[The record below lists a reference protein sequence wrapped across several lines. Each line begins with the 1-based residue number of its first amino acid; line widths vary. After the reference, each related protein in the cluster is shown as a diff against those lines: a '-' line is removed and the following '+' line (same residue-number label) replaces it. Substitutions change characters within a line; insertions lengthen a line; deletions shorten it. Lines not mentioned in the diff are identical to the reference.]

1 MDQPYDDMESAPP
14 VNNVVV
20 YERGD
25 VEETSPLT
33 DEDILKAK
41 QSAVRSVR
49 NRFFGYAEW
58 EDLMQV
64 AELALLETP
73 QKFAKLAQAGNY
85 TGVWQEFNRKC
96 TQYAHK
102 QKAAA
107 LGYRPEDLF
116 FYSKKVLREI
126 IPVILESWDSG
137 DLYEFE
143 YMDRALWVDVDR
155 ALKALTP
162 AELQVIR
169 WAFEKDDD
177 SVGTSRVASNLGLTV
192 GASAQRVDRLLGKI
206 REGLGGENP
215 APRRRSLSNA
225 ASQAM
230 TRNAW
235 DGEG

>member
-1 MDQPYDDMESAPP
+1 MDQQFDD
-14 VNNVVV
+14 
-20 YERGD
+20 
-25 VEETSPLT
+25 EELAPLT
-33 DEDILKAK
+33 EEEILKAK

-49 NRFFGYAEW
+49 NKFWGYAEW

-64 AELALLETP
+64 AELTLLETP
-73 QKFAKLAQAGNY
+73 AKFNRLAEAGNY

-116 FYSKKVLREI
+116 FYSKRALREM
-126 IPVILESWDSG
+126 IPVILESWASG

-143 YMDRALWVDVDR
+143 YSDRAMWIDIDR
-155 ALKALTP
+155 ALKALN
-162 AELQVIR
+162 ASDLQVIR
-169 WAFEKDDD
+169 WAFTDDED
-177 SVGTSRVASNLGLTV
+177 TVAAKLGLSVGAASMRVS
-192 GASAQRVDRLLGKI
+192 RLLDKI

-215 APRRRSLSNA
+215 TPRRRSLSNA
-225 ASQAM
+225 ASQAA

>member
-1 MDQPYDDMESAPP
+1 MEQVYDNQESAPLT
-14 VNNVVV
+14 
-20 YERGD
+20 
-25 VEETSPLT
+25 EE
-33 DEDILKAK
+33 EFQKARS
-41 QSAVRSVR
+41 SAIRSVR
-49 NRFFGYAEW
+49 NKFYGYVEW
-58 EDLMQV
+58 DDLSQIT
-64 AELALLETP
+64 ELAVLETP
-73 QKFAKLAQAGNY
+73 TKFSRLSEAGNY
-85 TGVWQEFNRKC
+85 TGVWQEFNRRC

-126 IPVILESWDSG
+126 IPVILESWQSG

-143 YMDRALWVDVDR
+143 YTDRALWVDVDR
-155 ALKALTP
+155 ALKALT
-162 AELQVIR
+162 ASELQVIR
-169 WAFEKDDD
+169 WAFQNDIDTVAVKLGISEGAA
-177 SVGTSRVASNLGLTV
+177 SMRVS
-192 GASAQRVDRLLGKI
+192 RLLDKI

-230 TRNAW
+230 TRNQW

>member
-1 MDQPYDDMESAPP
+1 MDLLY
-14 VNNVVV
+14 
-20 YERGD
+20 
-25 VEETSPLT
+25 VEDETAPLT
-33 DEDILKAK
+33 NEDLLKAK

-49 NRFFGYAEW
+49 NKFYGYAEW

-73 QKFAKLAQAGNY
+73 QKFSRLAEQGNY

-96 TQYAHK
+96 AQYAHK

-116 FYSKKVLREI
+116 FYSKRVLREV

-143 YMDRALWVDVDR
+143 YSDRALWVDVDR
-155 ALKALTP
+155 GLRKLSP
-162 AELQVIR
+162 AELQIIR
-169 WAFEKDDD
+169 WAFHGDEDTVAARLGI
-177 SVGTSRVASNLGLTV
+177 SESAASMRVS
-192 GASAQRVDRLLGKI
+192 RLLDKI

-230 TRNAW
+230 TRTQW

>member
-1 MDQPYDDMESAPP
+1 MEQQYDDESA
-14 VNNVVV
+14 
-20 YERGD
+20 
-25 VEETSPLT
+25 PLT

-49 NRFFGYAEW
+49 NKFYGYAEW

-73 QKFAKLAQAGNY
+73 QKFARLAEAGNY

-126 IPVILESWDSG
+126 IPVILESWESG

-143 YMDRALWVDVDR
+143 YSDRALWVDVDR
-155 ALKALTP
+155 GLRKLSAS
-162 AELQVIR
+162 ELQIIR
-169 WAFEKDDD
+169 WAFQGDDD
-177 SVGTSRVASNLGLTV
+177 TVA
-192 GASAQRVDRLLGKI
+192 DRLGISQGAASMRVSRLLDKI

-230 TRNAW
+230 THRDYYA
-235 DGEG
+235 D

>member
-1 MDQPYDDMESAPP
+1 MEQQYDDESAP
-14 VNNVVV
+14 
-20 YERGD
+20 
-25 VEETSPLT
+25 LT
-33 DEDILKAK
+33 EEDILKAK

-49 NRFFGYAEW
+49 NKFYGYAEW
-58 EDLMQV
+58 DDLMQV

-73 QKFAKLAQAGNY
+73 QKFARLSEAGNY

-107 LGYRPEDLF
+107 LGYKPEDLF

-126 IPVILESWDSG
+126 IPVILESWESG

-143 YMDRALWVDVDR
+143 YTDRALWVDVDR
-155 ALKALTP
+155 ALKGLT
-162 AELQVIR
+162 ASELQIIR
-169 WAFEKDDD
+169 WAFQGDDD
-177 SVGTSRVASNLGLTV
+177 TVA
-192 GASAQRVDRLLGKI
+192 DRLGISEGAASMRVSRLLDKI

-225 ASQAM
+225 AAQAQ
-230 TRNAW
+230 TRNQW
-235 DGEG
+235 GGEG

>member
-1 MDQPYDDMESAPP
+1 MDQQFDDTEAA
-14 VNNVVV
+14 
-20 YERGD
+20 
-25 VEETSPLT
+25 PLT
-33 DEDILKAK
+33 EEEMDRALYG
-41 QSAVRSVR
+41 AVRSVR
-49 NRFFGYAEW
+49 NKFYGYVEW
-58 EDLMQV
+58 DDLNQV

-73 QKFAKLAQAGNY
+73 QKFARLAEEGNY

-96 TQYAHK
+96 AQYAHK

-126 IPVILESWDSG
+126 IPVILESWVSG

-143 YMDRALWVDVDR
+143 YTDRALWMDVDR
-155 ALKALTP
+155 GLRQLSASD
-162 AELQVIR
+162 LQVIR
-169 WAFEKDDD
+169 WAFTDDED
-177 SVGTSRVASNLGLTV
+177 TVAAKLGLSVGAASMRVS
-192 GASAQRVDRLLGKI
+192 RLLDKI

-225 ASQAM
+225 ASQAA

>member
-1 MDQPYDDMESAPP
+1 MDQQYDDQESAP
-14 VNNVVV
+14 
-20 YERGD
+20 
-25 VEETSPLT
+25 LT
-33 DEDILKAK
+33 EEDIQKAK

-49 NRFFGYAEW
+49 NKFYGYAEW

-73 QKFAKLAQAGNY
+73 QKFARMAEAGNY

-116 FYSKKVLREI
+116 FYSKKALREL

-143 YMDRALWVDVDR
+143 YSDRAMWVDIDR
-155 ALKALTP
+155 ALKALTGS
-162 AELQVIR
+162 ELQIIR
-169 WAFEKDDD
+169 WAFEGDDD
-177 SVGTSRVASNLGLTV
+177 TVAFKLGISEGAASMRVS
-192 GASAQRVDRLLGKI
+192 RLLDKI

-225 ASQAM
+225 ASQAL
-230 TRNAW
+230 TRNQW

>member
-1 MDQPYDDMESAPP
+1 MELQFDNDEAA
-14 VNNVVV
+14 
-20 YERGD
+20 
-25 VEETSPLT
+25 PLT
-33 DEDILKAK
+33 SEDISKAK
-41 QSAVRSVR
+41 QSAVRSTR
-49 NRFFGYAEW
+49 NKFWGYVEW
-58 EDLMQV
+58 DDLMQV

-73 QKFAKLAQAGNY
+73 QKFARLVEQGNY

-126 IPVILESWDSG
+126 IPVILESWESG

-143 YMDRALWVDVDR
+143 YTDRTLWVDVDR
-155 ALKALTP
+155 ALRQMSA
-162 AELQVIR
+162 ADLQIIR
-169 WAFEKDDD
+169 WAFTDDED
-177 SVGTSRVASNLGLTV
+177 TVAAKLGLSS
-192 GASAQRVDRLLGKI
+192 GAASMRVSRLLDKI

-225 ASQAM
+225 ASQAQ
-230 TRNAW
+230 TRNQW

>member
-1 MDQPYDDMESAPP
+1 MEQQYDEESAPLTA
-14 VNNVVV
+14 
-20 YERGD
+20 
-25 VEETSPLT
+25 EEI
-33 DEDILKAK
+33 DRAK
-41 QSAVRSVR
+41 YSAVRSTR
-49 NRFFGYAEW
+49 SKFYGYVEW

-73 QKFAKLAQAGNY
+73 QKFARLAEEGNY

-107 LGYRPEDLF
+107 LGYKPEDLF
-116 FYSKKVLREI
+116 FYSKRVLREI
-126 IPVILESWDSG
+126 IPVILESWESG

-143 YMDRALWVDVDR
+143 YTDRALWVDVDR
-155 ALKALTP
+155 ALKGLSAS
-162 AELQVIR
+162 ELQIIR
-169 WAFEKDDD
+169 WAFQDDED
-177 SVGTSRVASNLGLTV
+177 TVASRLGISE
-192 GASAQRVDRLLGKI
+192 GAASMRVSRLLDKI

-230 TRNAW
+230 TRNQW
-235 DGEG
+235 DGES

>member
-1 MDQPYDDMESAPP
+1 MDLQYADDEAA
-14 VNNVVV
+14 
-20 YERGD
+20 
-25 VEETSPLT
+25 PLT
-33 DEDILKAK
+33 DEEIDRALH
-41 QSAVRSVR
+41 SAVRSVR
-49 NRFFGYAEW
+49 NKFYGYVEW
-58 EDLMQV
+58 EDLQQV
-64 AELALLETP
+64 AELARLETP
-73 QKFAKLAQAGNY
+73 QKFARLAEAGNY

-126 IPVILESWDSG
+126 IPVILESWESG

-143 YMDRALWVDVDR
+143 YTDRALWMDVDR
-155 ALKALTP
+155 ALKALT
-162 AELQVIR
+162 ASELQIIR
-169 WAFEKDDD
+169 WAFQGDDD
-177 SVGTSRVASNLGLTV
+177 TVA
-192 GASAQRVDRLLGKI
+192 DRLGISEGAASMRVSRLLDKI

-230 TRNAW
+230 TRNQW

>member
-1 MDQPYDDMESAPP
+1 MDLQYVDDEAA
-14 VNNVVV
+14 
-20 YERGD
+20 
-25 VEETSPLT
+25 PLT
-33 DEDILKAK
+33 DEEIDRALH
-41 QSAVRSVR
+41 SAVRSVR
-49 NRFFGYAEW
+49 NKFYGYVEW
-58 EDLMQV
+58 EDLKQV
-64 AELALLETP
+64 AELARLETP
-73 QKFAKLAQAGNY
+73 QKFARLSEAGNY

-126 IPVILESWDSG
+126 IPVILESWESG

-143 YMDRALWVDVDR
+143 YTDRALWVDVDR
-155 ALKALTP
+155 ALKALP
-162 AELQVIR
+162 ASELQIIR
-169 WAFEKDDD
+169 WAFQDDED
-177 SVGTSRVASNLGLTV
+177 TVA
-192 GASAQRVDRLLGKI
+192 DRLGISMGAASMRVSRLLDKI

-230 TRNAW
+230 TRNQW

>member
-1 MDQPYDDMESAPP
+1 M
-14 VNNVVV
+14 
-20 YERGD
+20 
-25 VEETSPLT
+25 
-33 DEDILKAK
+33 
-41 QSAVRSVR
+41 
-49 NRFFGYAEW
+49 
-58 EDLMQV
+58 
-64 AELALLETP
+64 
-73 QKFAKLAQAGNY
+73 
-85 TGVWQEFNRKC
+85 WQEFNRKC

-126 IPVILESWDSG
+126 IPVILESWESG

-143 YMDRALWVDVDR
+143 YTDRALWVDVDR
-155 ALKALTP
+155 ALRQMSA
-162 AELQVIR
+162 ADLQIIR
-169 WAFEKDDD
+169 WAFTDDED
-177 SVGTSRVASNLGLTV
+177 TVAAKLGLSP
-192 GASAQRVDRLLGKI
+192 GAASMRVSRLLDKI

-230 TRNAW
+230 TRNQW

>member
-1 MDQPYDDMESAPP
+1 MDQQYDETEPAPLS
-14 VNNVVV
+14 
-20 YERGD
+20 EED
-25 VEETSPLT
+25 VS
-33 DEDILKAK
+33 KAK
-41 QSAVRSVR
+41 QSAVRSTR
-49 NRFFGYAEW
+49 NKFWGYAEW

-73 QKFAKLAQAGNY
+73 QKFSRMADAGNY

-126 IPVILESWDSG
+126 IPVILESWESG

-143 YMDRALWVDVDR
+143 YTDRALWVDVDR
-155 ALKALTP
+155 ALRQMSA
-162 AELQVIR
+162 ADLQIIR
-169 WAFEKDDD
+169 WAFTDDED
-177 SVGTSRVASNLGLTV
+177 TVATKLGLSVGAASMRVS
-192 GASAQRVDRLLGKI
+192 RLLDKI

-230 TRNAW
+230 TRNQW

>member
-1 MDQPYDDMESAPP
+1 MEQPYDEESAP
-14 VNNVVV
+14 
-20 YERGD
+20 
-25 VEETSPLT
+25 LT
-33 DEDILKAK
+33 AEDILRAK

-49 NRFFGYAEW
+49 NKFYGYAEW

-73 QKFAKLAQAGNY
+73 QKFSRLAEAGNY
-85 TGVWQEFNRKC
+85 TGIWQEFNRKC

-126 IPVILESWDSG
+126 IPIILESWESG

-143 YMDRALWVDVDR
+143 YTDRALWVDVDR
-155 ALKALTP
+155 ALKGLP
-162 AELQVIR
+162 ASELQVIQ
-169 WAFEKDDD
+169 WAFQDDED
-177 SVGTSRVASNLGLTV
+177 TVADKLGISVGAASMRVS
-192 GASAQRVDRLLGKI
+192 RLLDKI

-230 TRNAW
+230 TRNQW

>member
-1 MDQPYDDMESAPP
+1 MMEQPYDNEGPA
-14 VNNVVV
+14 
-20 YERGD
+20 
-25 VEETSPLT
+25 PLT
-33 DEDILKAK
+33 AEDILKAK

-49 NRFFGYAEW
+49 NKFFGYAEW

-73 QKFAKLAQAGNY
+73 LKFTKLAQAGNY

-126 IPVILESWDSG
+126 IPVILESWESG

-143 YMDRALWVDVDR
+143 YTDRALWVDVDR
-155 ALKALTP
+155 GLRRLTP
-162 AELQVIR
+162 AELQIIR
-169 WAFEKDDD
+169 WAFEGDDD
-177 SVGTSRVASNLGLTV
+177 TVA
-192 GASAQRVDRLLGKI
+192 DRLGISEGAASMRVSRLLDKI

-230 TRNAW
+230 TRNQW

>member
-1 MDQPYDDMESAPP
+1 MEQQYDDESA
-14 VNNVVV
+14 
-20 YERGD
+20 
-25 VEETSPLT
+25 PLT

-49 NRFFGYAEW
+49 NKFYGYAEW

-73 QKFAKLAQAGNY
+73 QKFARLAEAGNY

-126 IPVILESWDSG
+126 IPVILESWSSG

-143 YMDRALWVDVDR
+143 YTDRALWMDVDR
-155 ALKALTP
+155 ALKALT
-162 AELQVIR
+162 ASELQIIR
-169 WAFEKDDD
+169 WAFQGDDD
-177 SVGTSRVASNLGLTV
+177 TVAERLGISEGAASMRVS
-192 GASAQRVDRLLGKI
+192 RLLDKI

>member
-1 MDQPYDDMESAPP
+1 MEDSDSA
-14 VNNVVV
+14 
-20 YERGD
+20 D
-25 VEETSPLT
+25 PLT
-33 DEDILKAK
+33 QEDISAAK
-41 QSAVRSVR
+41 TSAVRKVR
-49 NRFFGYAEW
+49 SQFWGFVEW
-58 EDLMQV
+58 DDLMQV

-73 QKFAKLAQAGNY
+73 QKFARLAEAGNY

-107 LGYRPEDLF
+107 LGYKPEDLF

-126 IPVILESWDSG
+126 IPVILESWESG

-143 YMDRALWVDVDR
+143 YTDRALWVDVDR
-155 ALKALTP
+155 ALKALT
-162 AELQVIR
+162 ASELQIIR
-169 WAFEKDDD
+169 WAFQGDDD
-177 SVGTSRVASNLGLTV
+177 TVAERLGISEGAASMRVS
-192 GASAQRVDRLLGKI
+192 RLLDKI

-230 TRNAW
+230 TRNQW

>member
-1 MDQPYDDMESAPP
+1 MEQQYDDESA
-14 VNNVVV
+14 
-20 YERGD
+20 
-25 VEETSPLT
+25 PLT

-49 NRFFGYAEW
+49 NKFYGYAEW

-73 QKFAKLAQAGNY
+73 QKFARLAEAGNY

-107 LGYRPEDLF
+107 LGYKPEDLF

-126 IPVILESWDSG
+126 IPVILESWESG

-143 YMDRALWVDVDR
+143 YTDRALWVDVDR
-155 ALKALTP
+155 ALKALT
-162 AELQVIR
+162 ASELQIIR
-169 WAFEKDDD
+169 WAFQGDDD
-177 SVGTSRVASNLGLTV
+177 TVANRLGISEGAASMRVS
-192 GASAQRVDRLLGKI
+192 RLLDKI

-230 TRNAW
+230 TRNQW

>member
-1 MDQPYDDMESAPP
+1 MSRGLMDLQYDDDEAA
-14 VNNVVV
+14 
-20 YERGD
+20 
-25 VEETSPLT
+25 PLT
-33 DEDILKAK
+33 DEEIDRALH
-41 QSAVRSVR
+41 SAVRSVR
-49 NRFFGYAEW
+49 NKFYGYVEW
-58 EDLMQV
+58 EDLKQV
-64 AELALLETP
+64 AELARLETP
-73 QKFAKLAQAGNY
+73 QKFARLAEAGNY

-126 IPVILESWDSG
+126 IPVILESWSSG

-143 YMDRALWVDVDR
+143 YTDRALWMDVDR
-155 ALKALTP
+155 ALKALT
-162 AELQVIR
+162 ASELQIIR
-169 WAFEKDDD
+169 WAFQGDDD
-177 SVGTSRVASNLGLTV
+177 TVAERLGISEGAASMRVS
-192 GASAQRVDRLLGKI
+192 RLLDKI

-230 TRNAW
+230 TRNQW

>member
-1 MDQPYDDMESAPP
+1 MDQPYDDGELA
-14 VNNVVV
+14 
-20 YERGD
+20 
-25 VEETSPLT
+25 PLT
-33 DEDILKAK
+33 TDDVLKAK

-49 NRFFGYAEW
+49 NKFYGYAEW
-58 EDLMQV
+58 DDLMQV

-73 QKFAKLAQAGNY
+73 QKFARLSEAGNY

-107 LGYRPEDLF
+107 LGYKPEDLF

-126 IPVILESWDSG
+126 IPVILESWESG

-143 YMDRALWVDVDR
+143 YTDRALWVDVDR
-155 ALKALTP
+155 ALKALT
-162 AELQVIR
+162 ASELQIIR
-169 WAFEKDDD
+169 WAFQGDDD
-177 SVGTSRVASNLGLTV
+177 TVA
-192 GASAQRVDRLLGKI
+192 DRLGISQGAASMRVSRLLDKI

-215 APRRRSLSNA
+215 APRRKSLSNA

-230 TRNAW
+230 TRNQW

>member
-1 MDQPYDDMESAPP
+1 
-14 VNNVVV
+14 
-20 YERGD
+20 
-25 VEETSPLT
+25 VEDLDLEPLT
-33 DEDILKAK
+33 EEDISRAK
-41 QSAVRSVR
+41 TSAVRSVR
-49 NRFFGYAEW
+49 NKFWGYCEW

-73 QKFAKLAQAGNY
+73 QKFAKLAAAGNY
-85 TGVWQEFNRKC
+85 IGVWQEFNRKC

-126 IPVILESWDSG
+126 IPVILESWESG

-143 YMDRALWVDVDR
+143 YTDRALWVDVDR
-155 ALKALTP
+155 ALKQMSASD
-162 AELQVIR
+162 LQIVR
-169 WAFEKDDD
+169 WAFTDDEDTVAEKLGL
-177 SVGTSRVASNLGLTV
+177 SVGAASMRVS
-192 GASAQRVDRLLGKI
+192 RLLDKI
-206 REGLGGENP
+206 REDLGGENP
-215 APRRRSLSNA
+215 TPRRKSLSNA
-225 ASQAM
+225 ASQAA

>member
-1 MDQPYDDMESAPP
+1 MEQPYDDDEAA
-14 VNNVVV
+14 
-20 YERGD
+20 
-25 VEETSPLT
+25 PLT
-33 DEDILKAK
+33 DEEIDRALH
-41 QSAVRSVR
+41 SAVRSVR
-49 NRFFGYAEW
+49 NKFYGYAER
-58 EDLMQV
+58 EDLKQV
-64 AELALLETP
+64 AELARLETP
-73 QKFAKLAQAGNY
+73 QKFARLAEAGNY

-126 IPVILESWDSG
+126 IPVILESWSSG

-143 YMDRALWVDVDR
+143 YTDRALWVDVDR
-155 ALKALTP
+155 ALKALT
-162 AELQVIR
+162 ASELQIIR
-169 WAFEKDDD
+169 WAFQGDDD
-177 SVGTSRVASNLGLTV
+177 TVAERLGISVGAASMRVS
-192 GASAQRVDRLLGKI
+192 RLLDKI

-225 ASQAM
+225 ASQAA

>member
-1 MDQPYDDMESAPP
+1 MEQQYDDESA
-14 VNNVVV
+14 
-20 YERGD
+20 
-25 VEETSPLT
+25 PLT

-49 NRFFGYAEW
+49 NKFYGYAEW

-73 QKFAKLAQAGNY
+73 QKFARLAEAGNY

-126 IPVILESWDSG
+126 IPVILESWESG

-143 YMDRALWVDVDR
+143 YTDRALWVDVDR
-155 ALKALTP
+155 ALKALT
-162 AELQVIR
+162 ASELQIIR
-169 WAFEKDDD
+169 WAFQGDDD
-177 SVGTSRVASNLGLTV
+177 TVA
-192 GASAQRVDRLLGKI
+192 DRLGISQGAASMRVSRLLDKI

-225 ASQAM
+225 ASMAM
-230 TRNAW
+230 TRNQW

>member
-1 MDQPYDDMESAPP
+1 MDQQFDDTEAA
-14 VNNVVV
+14 
-20 YERGD
+20 
-25 VEETSPLT
+25 PLT
-33 DEDILKAK
+33 AEDVLKAK

-49 NRFFGYAEW
+49 NKFFGYAEW
-58 EDLMQV
+58 DDLMQV

-73 QKFAKLAQAGNY
+73 QKFARLSDAGNY

-126 IPVILESWDSG
+126 IPVILESWESG

-143 YMDRALWVDVDR
+143 YTDRALWVDVDR
-155 ALKALTP
+155 GLRRLTP
-162 AELQVIR
+162 AELQIIR
-169 WAFEKDDD
+169 WAFEGDDD
-177 SVGTSRVASNLGLTV
+177 TVA
-192 GASAQRVDRLLGKI
+192 DRLGISEGAASMRVSRLLNKI
-206 REGLGGENP
+206 REDLGGENP
-215 APRRRSLSNA
+215 TPRRRSLSNA
-225 ASQAM
+225 ASQAQ
-230 TRNAW
+230 TRNQW

>member
-1 MDQPYDDMESAPP
+1 MEQQYDDESA
-14 VNNVVV
+14 
-20 YERGD
+20 
-25 VEETSPLT
+25 PLT

-49 NRFFGYAEW
+49 NKFYGYAEW

-73 QKFAKLAQAGNY
+73 QKFARLAEAGNY

-126 IPVILESWDSG
+126 IPVILESWESG

-143 YMDRALWVDVDR
+143 YTDRALWVDVDR
-155 ALKALTP
+155 ALKALT
-162 AELQVIR
+162 ASELQIIR
-169 WAFEKDDD
+169 WAFQGDDD
-177 SVGTSRVASNLGLTV
+177 TVA
-192 GASAQRVDRLLGKI
+192 DRLGISQGAASMRVSRLLDKI

-230 TRNAW
+230 TRNQW

>member
-1 MDQPYDDMESAPP
+1 MDQVYD
-14 VNNVVV
+14 
-20 YERGD
+20 
-25 VEETSPLT
+25 EEPAPLT
-33 DEDILKAK
+33 EEDILKAK

-49 NRFFGYAEW
+49 NKFYGYAEW
-58 EDLMQV
+58 DDLMQV

-73 QKFAKLAQAGNY
+73 QKFARLSEAGNY

-107 LGYRPEDLF
+107 LGYKPEDLF

-126 IPVILESWDSG
+126 IPVILESWESG

-143 YMDRALWVDVDR
+143 YTDRALWVDVDR
-155 ALKALTP
+155 ALKALT
-162 AELQVIR
+162 ASELQIIR
-169 WAFEKDDD
+169 WAFQGDDD
-177 SVGTSRVASNLGLTV
+177 TVA
-192 GASAQRVDRLLGKI
+192 DRLGISQGAASMRVSRLLDKI

-230 TRNAW
+230 TRNQW

>member
-1 MDQPYDDMESAPP
+1 MEDSA
-14 VNNVVV
+14 NV
-20 YERGD
+20 D
-25 VEETSPLT
+25 PLT
-33 DEDILKAK
+33 QEDISAAK
-41 QSAVRSVR
+41 TSAVRKVR
-49 NRFFGYAEW
+49 SQFWGFVEW
-58 EDLMQV
+58 DDLMQV

-73 QKFAKLAQAGNY
+73 QKFARLAEAGNY

-126 IPVILESWDSG
+126 IPVILESWESG

-143 YMDRALWVDVDR
+143 YTDRALWVDVDR
-155 ALKALTP
+155 ALKALT
-162 AELQVIR
+162 ASELQIIR
-169 WAFEKDDD
+169 WAFQGDDD
-177 SVGTSRVASNLGLTV
+177 TVA
-192 GASAQRVDRLLGKI
+192 DRLGISEGAASMRVSRLLDKI

-230 TRNAW
+230 TRNQW

>member
-1 MDQPYDDMESAPP
+1 MDQLYD
-14 VNNVVV
+14 
-20 YERGD
+20 
-25 VEETSPLT
+25 EEPAPLT
-33 DEDILKAK
+33 DEDVLKAK
-41 QSAVRSVR
+41 QSAVRSAR
-49 NRFFGYAEW
+49 NKFYGYAEW

-73 QKFAKLAQAGNY
+73 QKFARLAEAGNY

-143 YMDRALWVDVDR
+143 YTDRALWVDVDR
-155 ALKALTP
+155 ALKALP
-162 AELQVIR
+162 ASELQIIR
-169 WAFEKDDD
+169 WAFQDDED
-177 SVGTSRVASNLGLTV
+177 TVAAKLSISAGAASMRVS
-192 GASAQRVDRLLGKI
+192 RLLDKI

-225 ASQAM
+225 ASMAM
-230 TRNAW
+230 TRNQW